1 MSDGSVILQSTSAT
15 YYADEK
21 RTVFDSR
28 VQYADS
34 STVLTSD
41 SGTYLSDEAQANFYG
56 GTHLRQ
62 KDLYLEAD
70 SINYARET
78 DIMLAGGNVF
88 VERTDEEVDSL
99 TTKRSNWFGA
109 GGEILGFSD
118 TSDRSILFS
127 DHIYYDGA
135 VDSSWISGNVF
146 LLRLQADSTATD
158 SLMVKSRAMILTRG
172 EEGDQVIAI
181 DSVIVSENNFSVIG
195 DSLVYDRLIV
205 GDVERIES
213 RMFGSPISWLN
224 DSQINSD
231 SLRIWGSEGAIDSL
245 RATGGVFVASRDTSV
260 EHIQQLKGRTLSAYF
275 EEDSIRTMTVRPN
288 AEALYYI
295 EPSPD
300 DSVVAV
306 RTSADQI
313 DFTFEHGAVVNV
325 NAISGVEGTLYP
337 DNLLDQVQDLADFAW
352 TPERR
357 PSRVL
362 LREEL
367 VLRNRMRAERKYTA
381 GSVTKR
387 K

>member
-1 MSDGSVILQSTSAT
+1 MSRIATLHGRTTCLLLLIVWIVITPRQAAARQEESASEVVFEGESVETTEANGIKTRMLVNANFQQGDTYLRADRARQEGSGDYIFTGNVRIIERGDTVYADVVRYNSETKVGRASGNVSMSDGSVILQSTSAT

-181 DSVIVSENNFSVIG
+181 DSVIV
-195 DSLVYDRLIV
+195 
-205 GDVERIES
+205 
-213 RMFGSPISWLN
+213 
-224 DSQINSD
+224 
-231 SLRIWGSEGAIDSL
+231 
-245 RATGGVFVASRDTSV
+245 
-260 EHIQQLKGRTLSAYF
+260 
-275 EEDSIRTMTVRPN
+275 
-288 AEALYYI
+288 
-295 EPSPD
+295 
-300 DSVVAV
+300 
-306 RTSADQI
+306 
-313 DFTFEHGAVVNV
+313 
-325 NAISGVEGTLYP
+325 
-337 DNLLDQVQDLADFAW
+337 
-352 TPERR
+352 
-357 PSRVL
+357 
-362 LREEL
+362 
-367 VLRNRMRAERKYTA
+367 
-381 GSVTKR
+381 
-387 K
+387 